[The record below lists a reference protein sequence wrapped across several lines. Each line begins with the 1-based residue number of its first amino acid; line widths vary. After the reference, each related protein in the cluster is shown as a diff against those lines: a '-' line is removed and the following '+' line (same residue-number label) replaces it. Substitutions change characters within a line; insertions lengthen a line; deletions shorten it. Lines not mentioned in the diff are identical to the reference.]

1 MIGVVLVAH
10 DGLAE
15 ALVKSVRHILGG
27 RLPELEFVS
36 VSRLDPVEKSQAR
49 LREAIEGFGAD
60 AQVLLFSDLYG
71 STPANIAMSAVQA
84 NKVEMISGVNLPM
97 LLRALSS
104 PCKDLA
110 EMRERALGGGR
121 DGIVLVSEQGS
132 C

>member
-36 VSRLDPVEKSQAR
+36 VSRLEPVEKSQMRVRDAIDR
-49 LREAIEGFGAD
+49 FGPEAEI
-60 AQVLLFSDLYG
+60 LLFTDLFG
-71 STPANIAMSAVQA
+71 STPANVAMSMVQPGR
-84 NKVEMISGVNLPM
+84 VEMISGVNLPM

-104 PCKDLA
+104 SRRSLA
-110 EMRERALGGGR
+110 EMKERALGGGHE
-121 DGIVLVSEQGS
+121 GIVLVSERKAI
-132 C
+132 